1 MGLDSGGK
9 TTRGARGDDASA
21 GGAFRRPGLHSKEEE
36 MQKPAAR
43 IATPASLAELVELA
57 GADDVLELHMEGVDL
72 GEPVALSK
80 FDHQCCPP
88 LAKQRGCEVLALTYC
103 SLEAGSVHKLA
114 AALRHHTTLRRL
126 FLRGNAIRSQGA
138 QLMAKALR
146 GNDVLQVVELDENGI
161 GPDFPTGLLRA
172 LPSLLALNLYGN
184 EIRELPQAIIDDPHA
199 TLEDLDLRA
208 NGLRQDALPAKI
220 PPRWMLDGQ
229 RDHAT
234 IKKYRLKP
242 RTTLY

>member
-1 MGLDSGGK
+1 
-9 TTRGARGDDASA
+9 
-21 GGAFRRPGLHSKEEE
+21 
-36 MQKPAAR
+36 MQKPATR

-208 NGLRQDALPAKI
+208 NGLRQDALPARI